1 MPGVIDETQL
11 VLDRKKLVLHLPMAH
26 ADLNGERLARRLA
39 VLARQ
44 LDLES
49 AVVVD

>member
-1 MPGVIDETQL
+1 
-11 VLDRKKLVLHLPMAH
+11 MAH